1 MHALIHRVLIGA
13 MRALASTRAHTMMH
27 VLQLFPLMPFGL
39 KRDIVRVENT
49 NDHTSISTHTSSV
62 HGSGARGLTRV
73 NHLRVPR
80 PVTHL

>member
-1 MHALIHRVLIGA
+1 MHTLIRTLILIGT
-13 MRALASTRAHTMMH
+13 MRALASTHASTMYA
-27 VLQLFPLMPFGL
+27 LQLFPFMPFGL

-73 NHLRVPR
+73 KHLRVPR